1 MPTLRQAVSESL
13 AFAGKARRRAGA
25 SPAHCARRCTHAIGI
40 HEVTGGSGFRAE
52 TEVSDYF
59 SSHVLVVALTFFV
72 AGFVKGVAGMGLPT
86 VAMGILSAIMSPV
99 SAASLLVIPSFVTNF
114 WQLST
119 GPNFAA
125 LMKRLWVMMSG
136 IMVGTLAGSW
146 LLTSTNPDYASVGLG
161 AALIIYAVLGLFAK
175 PYSVPT
181 RLERPLS
188 PVIGF
193 TTGLINGGTGVFTL
207 PAVPYLQALG
217 LSKDDLIQAL
227 GLSFTV
233 STIALAAGLARGG
246 AFHLGNITL
255 SALAVIPALLGMQAG
270 TAIRKRVSA
279 TTFRRWFLILIAVLG
294 LELAVHPFLF
304 LR

>member
-1 MPTLRQAVSESL
+1 MD
-13 AFAGKARRRAGA
+13 
-25 SPAHCARRCTHAIGI
+25 
-40 HEVTGGSGFRAE
+40 
-52 TEVSDYF
+52 DYF
-59 SSHVLVVALTFFV
+59 SSHSLVVALTFFV

-86 VAMGILSAIMSPV
+86 VAMGVLSAIMPPV

-114 WQLST
+114 WQLFT
-119 GPNFAA
+119 GPNFVT
-125 LMKRLWVMMSG
+125 LIKRLWVMMLG

-146 LLTSTNPDYASVGLG
+146 FLTSTNPVYASVGLG
-161 AALIIYAVLGLFAK
+161 VALIIYAAHGLFVK
-175 PYSVPT
+175 PLSVPA
-181 RLERPLS
+181 RLERSLS
-188 PVIGF
+188 PVIGL
-193 TTGLINGGTGVFTL
+193 TTGLINGATGVFTL

-255 SALAVIPALLGMQAG
+255 SALAVIPALLGMQVG
-270 TAIRKRVSA
+270 TAARGRISA
-279 TTFRRWFLILIAVLG
+279 ATFRRWFLILIAVLG

-304 LR
+304 